1 MPSER
6 RHEAVAIHGLL
17 GVHERCC
24 CERLG
29 RRRSRPIWL
38 AGDRMAWRRSAAS
51 VAGIELWARTLYH
64 PLVQGGLDRR
74 RIALVPAADRETR
87 SMRGRRTP
95 PQLNRAVRSVLL
107 GSVVVLALAAPV
119 QAQDEINDPLE
130 PINRTIFSL
139 NQLLDMML
147 IGPASIV
154 YGHLPS
160 PVRMGVRNFV
170 NNIKQPV
177 IFANDLLQGER
188 DRAGISFARFF
199 INSTVGM
206 FGLFDMAT
214 EFGYV
219 RHTEDFGQTLG
230 RWGVGGGPYIVL
242 PVLGPSTLRDTVGI
256 VVDSFALDPMTYVA
270 PMDARIGTSAADGV
284 DTRYR
289 LGPTLD
295 ELNRNS
301 MDPYATFRTVYL
313 QRRAAEIANGRVP
326 ASDEAYEDLFKE
338 EDDAEPTTLP

>member
-1 MPSER
+1 M
-6 RHEAVAIHGLL
+6 L
-17 GVHERCC
+17 
-24 CERLG
+24 
-29 RRRSRPIWL
+29 
-38 AGDRMAWRRSAAS
+38 
-51 VAGIELWARTLYH
+51 
-64 PLVQGGLDRR
+64 
-74 RIALVPAADRETR
+74 AADRETR
-87 SMRGRRTP
+87 SMRGSHTP
-95 PQLNRAVRSVLL
+95 PRMTRPLRAALL
-107 GSVVVLALAAPV
+107 GSAVALALAVPA
-119 QAQDEINDPLE
+119 QAQDEISDPLE

-139 NQLLDMML
+139 NQLLDMMF

-170 NNIKQPV
+170 NNIKTPV
-177 IFANDLLQGER
+177 VFFNDLLQGEG
-188 DRAGISFARFF
+188 DRAGVSLARFM
-199 INSTVGM
+199 INSSVGM

-219 RHTEDFGQTLG
+219 RHAEDFGQTLG
-230 RWGVGGGPYIVL
+230 RWGVGDGPYIVL

-256 VVDSFALDPMTYVA
+256 AVDSFALDPMTYVA
-270 PMDARIGTSAADGV
+270 PMDARIATSAADGV

-313 QRRAAEIANGRVP
+313 QRRAAEIANGREQP
-326 ASDEAYEDLFKE
+326 SDEAYEDLFKE